1 MINFDILASRIMRS
15 CRCNREDALSALAEA
30 YLTCD
35 RSRSEAE
42 QASYLYTTA
51 WYTMLDGVSRT
62 VKSTREQQYM
72 DEALNKL
79 RLIDEDATLE
89 DLCIAPTEAQSD
101 TDYLLELT
109 AKLPSE
115 YRIAVIAVAQAL
127 LTSRVKNRK
136 PLSVEMTRQL
146 LKQRGIKNTS
156 EMSRHVYTFLTT
168 IKRD

>member
-1 MINFDILASRIMRS
+1 
-15 CRCNREDALSALAEA
+15 
-30 YLTCD
+30 
-35 RSRSEAE
+35 
-42 QASYLYTTA
+42 
-51 WYTMLDGVSRT
+51 MLDGVSRT
-62 VKSTREQQYM
+62 VKSTREQQDM